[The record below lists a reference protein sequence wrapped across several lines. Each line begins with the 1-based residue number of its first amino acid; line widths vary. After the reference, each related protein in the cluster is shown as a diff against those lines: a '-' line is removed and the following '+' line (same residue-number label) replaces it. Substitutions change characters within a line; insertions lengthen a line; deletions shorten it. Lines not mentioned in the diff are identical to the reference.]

1 MPSTQ
6 AFIAPRQ
13 ALIRPTSTAMS
24 GIKGFR
30 AWFESQF
37 PDAINGIDKDTAHD
51 TFDHVLIDMNQL
63 LHIAM
68 RRALNDGHALA
79 MLMKELDACVELAT
93 PTKSLVLAMDG
104 PPSAAKLA
112 TQRRRRFGT
121 LVKSGWK
128 QKQLSRFRKTLSKK
142 QELTLRRRYESEVK
156 TLCIT
161 PGTDFM
167 TLAEHCLL
175 YWAWQRLSNP
185 RHALANVKIYISSS
199 DVPGEGEIKLLEWIL
214 QKNRNGE
221 SIAIMGGDSD
231 LVLEGLVIPPASSHN
246 VFVLLPD
253 GSSRYLAVSLWE
265 TTRALSHLLP
275 GLQAKDV
282 MRVRTDL
289 VVLLILNGNDYLPK
303 LRGSAG
309 FNKIFH
315 TYLKLV
321 HHWLTDPKITDP
333 PFLIDPDSLNFN
345 LPFCIAFFKR
355 LIPERQNLHDAET
368 IKKNGQQTITA
379 LGYLNNLV
387 ESAFMPKPMIW
398 SLIDDEDHTLSLQG
412 EDEIEDDDME
422 VDEAE
427 TDYDENEDDMEEDVE
442 GENIMTLRL
451 SFGKAGTDEYYV
463 YEKRHNSKRKLKYT
477 KNLLAGLA
485 LEDLMGADYASDLTR
500 DEESSG
506 ISNSGYAWEIQHP
519 LDGKVE
525 TYLQG
530 IIWNLQTYQDGVC
543 VDYGYNYGKRM
554 SPLSDEIVDYFRAA
568 MEEGRDVGRNSLLP
582 DKFESSICSSV
593 SCLAALPSQI
603 QELIPEPYR
612 KLSNTTVEEIYASC
626 MDPHDN
632 VFYMKEFER
641 LINDE
646 VKKMGFSVQ
655 PTDDS
660 NTGVPEVKIAD
671 DAPTGRGRRILCSD
685 HAWTVL
691 SKSSVPLNHPFEPP
705 VPLSNRFSELK
716 SNSRI
721 RVGRSIAATGP
732 RERTVWPRK
741 PAKDTHT
748 STFITKH
755 DEPPEWTHG
764 DIGDLLVSFDVLD
777 KSIFNVKYKYGYR
790 KLVPSKSFQEMEQRT
805 PAMIALGFKSAPQLA
820 SGQEKKPHERNKFE
834 GPKSSV
840 TERSDVITFGDSLL
854 QPLTPGLKADARLES
869 MNEGAQKASKK
880 VTKDS
885 EEFTIPNSVLGQLD
899 PGFLPAP
906 NLKNGKEKPP
916 KKSKKVPDQNSS
928 AAERNAEKC
937 DDPKNE
943 LKIETTERSDGATST
958 SGSRFEN
965 GQAAKTKKPD
975 KIGNQIDIRKR
986 MVQFKI
992 IEPPQDPLRNLEDH
1006 TASMLLNQMEQAKM
1020 LSFKWDSITPSPT
1033 EFASFNPKR
1042 HECIRLNVKAGK
1054 MPLSISLGEAGRKY
1068 EQDREVFNQ
1077 SKTLLKL
1084 HIASMALQDLLG
1096 PGKRWPSMTFA
1107 EMKAKMMRH
1116 QDDVNA

>member
-1 MPSTQ
+1 M
-6 AFIAPRQ
+6 APRQ
-13 ALIRPTSTAMS
+13 ALIRPTLTTMS

-68 RRALNDGHALA
+68 RRALNDGHAMA

-128 QKQLSRFRKTLSKK
+128 QKQLARFRKTLSKK
-142 QELTLRRRYESEVK
+142 QELTMRRRYESEVK

-167 TLAEHCLL
+167 TLAEQCLL
-175 YWAWQRLSNP
+175 YWAWQRISNP
-185 RHALANVKIYISSS
+185 RHALANVSIYISSS

-315 TYLKLV
+315 TYLKMV
-321 HHWLTDPKITDP
+321 HQWLTDPKITDP

-355 LIPERQNLHDAET
+355 LIPERQKLDDAET

-387 ESAFMPKPMIW
+387 ESKFMPKPMIW
-398 SLIDDEDHTLSLQG
+398 SLIDDEDHTLSMQG
-412 EDEIEDDDME
+412 EDEIEDDDMD

-427 TDYDENEDDMEEDVE
+427 TDDDENDDDMEEEVE
-442 GENIMTLRL
+442 GENRMTLRL
-451 SFGKAGTDEYYV
+451 SLGKAGTDEYYV
-463 YEKRHNSKRKLKYT
+463 YEKQHNSKRKLKYT

-485 LEDLMGADYASDLTR
+485 LEDLMGVDYASDLAR

-506 ISNSGYAWEIQHP
+506 MSNSGYSWEIQHP

-554 SPLSDEIVDYFRAA
+554 SPLSDEIVDYFKAA
-568 MEEGRDVGRNSLLP
+568 MAEGRDVGRNSLLP
-582 DKFESSICSSV
+582 DEFESSISSSV

-612 KLSNTTVEEIYASC
+612 KLSNTTVEDIYASC

-632 VFYMKEFER
+632 VFNMKEFER

-646 VKKMGFSVQ
+646 VKKMGFNVQ
-655 PTDDS
+655 PFGDFKTGMPEVKTDDS
-660 NTGVPEVKIAD
+660 
-671 DAPTGRGRRILCSD
+671 APTAGRGRRILCSD

-705 VPLSNRFSELK
+705 TPMSNRFTELRP
-716 SNSRI
+716 NNRI

-741 PAKDTHT
+741 PAKDPTNR

-755 DEPPEWTHG
+755 GEPPEWTHG
-764 DIGDLLVSFDVLD
+764 DIGDLLASFDILD
-777 KSIFNVKYKYGYR
+777 KSIFNVNYKYGYR
-790 KLVPSKSFQEMEQRT
+790 TSVQSKSFQNMEQRT
-805 PAMIALGFKSAPQLA
+805 PAMIALGFQSAPQLA
-820 SGQEKKPHERNKFE
+820 SGQEKKPRKGNQAE
-834 GPKSSV
+834 GPKRTS
-840 TERSDVITFGDSLL
+840 TNRSADITFGDSQQ
-854 QPLTPGLKADARLES
+854 QPLTPGLKSNARLES
-869 MNEGAQKASKK
+869 MNEC
-880 VTKDS
+880 DS
-885 EEFTIPNSVLGQLD
+885 DFMPHPNS
-899 PGFLPAP
+899 
-906 NLKNGKEKPP
+906 KNGKEKPA
-916 KKSKKVPDQNSS
+916 KKTKKVSEHNGST
-928 AAERNAEKC
+928 AVNE
-937 DDPKNE
+937 PKNE
-943 LKIETTERSDGATST
+943 VESETKEQSDGAISK
-958 SGSRFEN
+958 SGARLEG
-965 GQAAKTKKPD
+965 GQATKSKIPD
-975 KIGNQIDIRKR
+975 KIGNEIDIRKR
-986 MVQFKI
+986 MLQFKI
-992 IEPPQDPLRNLEDH
+992 MEPPQDPLRNLEGN

-1020 LSFKWDSITPSPT
+1020 LSFTWDSVTPSPT
-1033 EFASFNPKR
+1033 EFASFNPQR
-1042 HECIRLNVKAGK
+1042 HECIRLHVKAGK
-1054 MPLSISLGEAGRKY
+1054 MPLSVSLGEAGRKY

-1096 PGKRWPSMTFA
+1096 PEKHWSKMAFA
-1107 EMKAKMMRH
+1107 EMKAKMMDQTSR
-1116 QDDVNA
+1116 